1 MIKNIRS
8 MLIRYAKKNV
18 LFRKFLRI
26 ISNLVNKIIF
36 LKYYLFYNVDDKLI
50 IFESFGGRSYSDSP
64 KSLYLELLNNS
75 KYKDY
80 KFVWFFQDVQ
90 NYKYLQG
97 ERTMI
102 IKVNSYKYYK
112 YYSKAK
118 YWIVNSIVKESII
131 KKKNQIY
138 VQCWHGTPLKK
149 IRCDITVNGSAMN
162 TVKEIRKRNDI
173 DAKRFDY
180 FISPSRYAT
189 EKFMSAFNLK
199 KLDKADILIESGYPR
214 NDYLSNYTE
223 NDIKRIKKQFNISS
237 DKKIILYAPT
247 FRDNEHDSKIGYT
260 YKIKADFDNLKK
272 ELSSDYVIL
281 FRAHYFVVNSF
292 DFDKY
297 REFVYDVS
305 KYDDINEL
313 YIISDILITDYSS
326 VFFDYAILKRPIIF
340 YMYDKDVYKNELR
353 DFYISLDELPGIIVY
368 KEDELVNKIKEV
380 SLTKINRKYIN
391 FNKKYNYL
399 DDGNVSKRVVEV
411 IFDEKENKENI

>member
-26 ISNLVNKIIF
+26 ISNLVNKILF
-36 LKYYLFYNVDDKLI
+36 LKYYLFYSVDDKLI

-64 KSLYLELLNNS
+64 KAIYLELLNNP

-90 NYKYLQG
+90 DYKYLQSK
-97 ERTMI
+97 RTMI
-102 IKVNSYKYYK
+102 IKENSYKYYK

-162 TVKEIRKRNDI
+162 TVNEIRKRNDI

-199 KLDKADILIESGYPR
+199 KLNKSDIIVECGYPR

-237 DKKIILYAPT
+237 DKKVILYAPT

-260 YKIKADFDNLKK
+260 YKIKADFENLKE
-272 ELSSDYVIL
+272 ELSNNYVIL
-281 FRAHYFVVNSF
+281 FRAHYFVANSF
-292 DFDKY
+292 NFDKY
-297 REFVYDVS
+297 KGFVYDVS

-340 YMYDKDVYKNELR
+340 YMYDKDAYKNELR
-353 DFYISLDELPGIIVY
+353 DFYINLDELPGIIVY
-368 KEDELVNKIKEV
+368 RGDELANKIKEV
-380 SLTKINRKYIN
+380 SLNKINRKYIN

>member
-1 MIKNIRS
+1 

-26 ISNLVNKIIF
+26 ISNLVNKILF
-36 LKYYLFYNVDDKLI
+36 LKYYLFYSVDDKLI

-64 KSLYLELLNNS
+64 KAIYLELLNNP

-90 NYKYLQG
+90 DYKYLQSK
-97 ERTMI
+97 RTMI
-102 IKVNSYKYYK
+102 IKENSYKYYK

-162 TVKEIRKRNDI
+162 TVNEIRKRNDI

-199 KLDKADILIESGYPR
+199 KLNKSDIIVECGYPR

-237 DKKIILYAPT
+237 DKKVILYAPT

-260 YKIKADFDNLKK
+260 YKIKADFENLKE
-272 ELSSDYVIL
+272 ELSNNYVIL
-281 FRAHYFVVNSF
+281 FRAHYFVANSF
-292 DFDKY
+292 NFDKY
-297 REFVYDVS
+297 KGFVYDVS

-340 YMYDKDVYKNELR
+340 YMYDKDAYKNELR
-353 DFYISLDELPGIIVY
+353 DFYINLDELPGIIVY
-368 KEDELVNKIKEV
+368 RGDELANKIKEV
-380 SLTKINRKYIN
+380 SLNKINRKYIN